1 MDSAFN
7 KDVVLI
13 NTDAVP
19 SKRLVSFMKSQFHL
33 THLNFNFFME
43 ATKPVFILIREK
55 HMIQPCIVNNTEWKL
70 GLDNFCQN
78 LNFIELLFA
87 DLCPNWAFEQGL

>member
-19 SKRLVSFMKSQFHL
+19 SKRLVSFMNSQFHL
-33 THLNFNFFME
+33 THLNVN
-43 ATKPVFILIREK
+43 T
-55 HMIQPCIVNNTEWKL
+55 MIQPCIVNNTEWKL